1 MRRRTLDSRVWG
13 RIISSSE
20 QGILDETC
28 AALGYARCVARTGG
42 FDTDD
47 ERARVLHHYTVER
60 ELADRLR
67 NAPREQRQALYA
79 EVYDEL
85 FQRVPFHPQLQWK
98 DEPAQSRERVER
110 QLKLLGRVLRP
121 GITFLELGAGD
132 CSLSAAVAPAA
143 RKVYAV
149 EVSEE
154 ITKGLD
160 LPGNVEVVI
169 SDGTSIPVPAG
180 TVDIAYSNSLMEHL
194 HPDDAEEQLAN
205 VFAALAPGGAYLCV
219 TQDGLSGPH
228 DVSRHFDR
236 VATGF
241 HLHEYTVRELAGLFR
256 AVGFSRLDIYLG
268 GHGRFVRSPVS
279 PISATERALE
289 AMPYRLRKRAA
300 SLMPFRIIRLVGFK
314 PG

>member
-1 MRRRTLDSRVWG
+1 VAQARG
-13 RIISSSE
+13 SE
-20 QGILDETC
+20 
-28 AALGYARCVARTGG
+28 
-42 FDTDD
+42 TDD
-47 ERARVLHHYTVER
+47 ERARLLHHYMVER

-67 NAPREQRQALYA
+67 EAPREERQQLYA

-98 DEPAQSRERVER
+98 DDPAQSRERVER
-110 QLKLLGRVLRP
+110 QLKLLGGLLRP

-132 CSLSAAVAPAA
+132 CSLSAAVAPTA
-143 RKVYAV
+143 RRVFAV
-149 EVSEE
+149 EVSVE

-160 LPGNVEVVI
+160 LPPNVEVVI
-169 SDGTSIPVPAG
+169 SDGTSIPVPPG
-180 TVDIAYSNSLMEHL
+180 TVDLAYSNSLMEHL
-194 HPDDAEEQLAN
+194 HPDDAQEQLAN
-205 VFAALAPGGAYLCV
+205 IFQALAPGGAYLCV

-228 DVSRHFDR
+228 DVSKHFDR

-241 HLHEYTVRELAGLFR
+241 HLREYTVRELAGLFR

-289 AMPYRLRKRAA
+289 ALPYGLRKRVA
-300 SLMPFRIIRLVGFK
+300 SLMPFRIIRLVGTK
-314 PG
+314 PSG